1 MRKFKDTT
9 LGIKKP
15 SAWRLDGASVR
26 RAAMTLAAVI
36 LTTITAWAQSAIGSI
51 QYNSTGGYYEIN
63 STDNLDDLAVY
74 VNGTGTYSTDV
85 VETTAHDCSGL
96 TFKMTANITFSHKA
110 DNEEGADTEN
120 NFTAIGYTKAFQG
133 TFDGQGHTIS
143 GIRIYKGG
151 HSDTD
156 YDQGLFGN
164 TFDGATIRGIILTDA
179 RITGYDFTGG
189 IVGSNGGTAIVSD
202 CHVAADVAI
211 HAVQSNVD
219 HHGGI
224 VGYNNGQATV
234 SYCTSAATLTKTG
247 SGSNYGGIVGLNEGT
262 LSHNLAIGAVVP
274 AANDNRHG
282 AICGY
287 KSGGTLQNNYY
298 FACTVAGVEN
308 ATNAGCGIPQ
318 YDENHH
324 IVHSNTDVTE
334 KNGAVNASPDNIVLN
349 GDGSY
354 TIETALGWDVFCA
367 LLADNASGYF
377 TGKTVTLGEN
387 IEVSRMAGSSGH
399 KFTGTFNGQGRT
411 LTVSY
416 GTTESPITEQYA
428 APFRYVDGGII
439 EDLRVAGTIYTA
451 AKYAAGII
459 SQQDGNTNISNC
471 RSSVTIQSTIQ
482 SSESVDGTHG
492 GLVAST
498 GGGTVN
504 IEGCVFDGS
513 LVGASTKCW
522 GGFVGWRSG
531 SGSVKVSNSLFTPAS
546 VNIDANDSYTFVRRG
561 DDTKVNIGNSYYT
574 QTLGTAQGK
583 EAFTATASP
592 VGSATQ
598 TYDVSGIVAYASGLL
613 RTLDDQSTAFYYGGG
628 DNVSV
633 SYVNADG
640 SSATHQATALDGT
653 ETANTI
659 NPENPEYSY
668 VAIELAEG
676 WYYVGK
682 DIDYTHGIELAGD
695 ATFVLGDG
703 KTMNIGSSSTPI
715 HDTNAINA
723 GSSAGN
729 VNLTIYGQ
737 SLGTGTLRAYTDFY
751 SPLHLYSGNYTQRS
765 GNVYLSSTYQD
776 TPGIDVSNE
785 DDSYGNVTLRG
796 GTLTISATGTGSNA
810 ITAYSDVSIFGGTL
824 HAECGPTESGYNAYG
839 IYSQS
844 GNITLDWTNASD
856 RIYATSYYV
865 VVNELNPNGAVK
877 IASGKALVDAS
888 DGNNYHIG
896 DGNALSDEAL
906 GNIAGKTLKPAL
918 LLTDYVDNSAQIAAL
933 NGLETTAILQ
943 GRTLYKDGKWNTLCL
958 PFTVATDGNLTGT
971 IFEDADIRM
980 LDTGGKYKA
989 NGEKDD
995 VNGKYQTGL
1004 LDIDGTMHI
1013 YFEPKSTITA
1023 YKPYIVKWSKPENY
1037 EPDAGHDIHNPVFT
1051 NVEVNYSDYPHEYT
1065 SWEDNQA
1072 NNGNLSFVST
1082 GNGPVAISVADKT
1095 RLYLGGQNKLYW
1107 PSETNLGSFPYVTTE
1122 TATTVAISHD
1132 LDQYPIQHLT
1142 ASSTLDNFFYIG
1154 PFRAYFRLNHGLS
1167 CGEPANGSDN
1177 IRGFNLSFG
1186 DDDATG
1192 IISTT
1197 NYTNYTNSAGA
1208 GWYDLS
1214 GRKLQGKPTAKGIYI
1229 YNGKKRVITGW

>member
-15 SAWRLDGASVR
+15 SAWRLDGAMR

-36 LTTITAWAQSAIGSI
+36 LTTITARAQSAIGSI

-74 VNGTGTYSTDV
+74 VNGTGTYSTNV

-96 TFKMTANITFSHKA
+96 TFKMTANITYTHTTDWNNASS
-110 DNEEGADTEN
+110 TEN

-156 YDQGLFGN
+156 DSQGLFGSISEG
-164 TFDGATIRGIILTDA
+164 GATIRGIILTDA
-179 RITGYDFTGG
+179 RITGYDDTGG
-189 IVGSNGGTAIVSD
+189 IVGSNSYNATISD

-211 HAVQSNVD
+211 HAVQSNATN
-219 HHGGI
+219 HGGI
-224 VGYNNGQATV
+224 VGYNSQATV
-234 SYCTSAATLTKTG
+234 SHCTSAATLTKTS
-247 SGSNYGGIVGLNEGT
+247 SGKNYGGIVGINAGT

-274 AANDNRHG
+274 AANDNCHG

-287 KSGGTLQNNYY
+287 KYGSLQNNYY

-318 YDENHH
+318 YNEYHE
-324 IVHSNTDVTE
+324 IVYSNTDVTE

-377 TGKTVTLGEN
+377 TGKTVKLDAN
-387 IEVSRMAGSSGH
+387 IEVSRMAGSSDH
-399 KFTGTFNGQGRT
+399 KFTGTFNGQGHT

-428 APFRYVDGGII
+428 APFRYVEDGRI
-439 EDLRVAGTIYTA
+439 ENLRVTGAIETS

-459 SQQDGNTNISNC
+459 SQQTGTTTISNC

-498 GGGTVN
+498 GGSGTVN

-531 SGSVKVSNSLFTPAS
+531 TLTISNSLFAPEEVSVSSTNSATFARNWTMPA
-546 VNIDANDSYTFVRRG
+546 DANC
-561 DDTKVNIGNSYYT
+561 YYT
-574 QTLGTAQGK
+574 LALGTAQGK
-583 EAFTATASP
+583 EACTATAAP
-592 VGSATQ
+592 VGDATHAK
-598 TYDVSGIVAYASGLL
+598 YSVSGITPYAKGLQ
-613 RTLDDQSTAFYYGGG
+613 RTLDDQSTAFYYSGG

-633 SYVNADG
+633 SYVDESGN
-640 SSATHQATALDGT
+640 SATHDAIALDGT
-653 ETANTI
+653 ESTLGA
-659 NPENPEYSY
+659 
-668 VAIELAEG
+668 G

-682 DIDYTHGIELAGD
+682 DIDYTHGIGLAGN

-703 KTMNIGSSSTPI
+703 KTMNIGSSETPI

-737 SLGTGTLRAYTDFY
+737 SLGTGTLRAYTDLY
-751 SPLHLYSGNYTQRS
+751 STLHLYSGNYTQHS
-765 GNVYLSSTYQD
+765 GNVYLSSTDND

-810 ITAYSDVSIFGGTL
+810 ITASSDVSIFGGTL

-896 DGNALSDEAL
+896 DGNALSGEAL

-918 LLTDYVDNSAQIAAL
+918 LLTDNVDNSAQIAAL

-1004 LDIDGTMHI
+1004 LDTDGTMHI

-1214 GRKLQGKPTAKGIYI
+1214 GRKLQGKPTAKGVYI